1 MSFAFIDLKNKK
13 SYGLCLGY
21 YLDTFPHIPLSNS
34 YSKHFHFKIIY
45 FTLFVHNVRLQIIFK
60 TLR

>member
-1 MSFAFIDLKNKK
+1 MSFAFINLKNKK

-21 YLDTFPHIPLSNS
+21 YLDTFPHIPFPNS
-34 YSKHFHFKIIY
+34 YSKHFKITY